1 MNIIDTRIGNP
12 DAGVN
17 FKYSGL
23 DKASD
28 QGQKALRFATHY
40 IIMHKNSRINE
51 MRQTQCAFLWYLS
64 LTFEIET
71 LNETPYLL

>member
-17 FKYSGL
+17 FKYGGL

-40 IIMHKNSRINE
+40 IIMHKNSRVNE
-51 MRQTQCAFLWYLS
+51 MQQA
-64 LTFEIET
+64 
-71 LNETPYLL
+71 